1 MRPSGTAMTTSGSLI
16 SAALS
21 FLPLSCCVFP
31 VAFSF
36 LGAGGFA
43 FAMGLMPYRPYFIA
57 LNLVFLGAGFYFAYR
72 PQTEMCAPGTACA
85 TPKGRRLQRVSLWL
99 IAALTL
105 ALIAFPYFIA
115 YLPVGS

>member
-1 MRPSGTAMTTSGSLI
+1 MTTSGSLI
-16 SAALS
+16 SAVLS

-36 LGAGGFA
+36 LGAGGLA

-72 PQTEMCAPGTACA
+72 PQKEICAPGTACA
-85 TPKGRRLQRVSLWL
+85 TPKGRRLQRVSLWV

-105 ALIAFPYFIA
+105 ALIAFPYLIP
-115 YLPVGS
+115 YLPIGQL

>member
-1 MRPSGTAMTTSGSLI
+1 MTTSGSLI
-16 SAALS
+16 SAVLS

-36 LGAGGFA
+36 LGAGGLA

-72 PQTEMCAPGTACA
+72 PQREQCAPGTACA
-85 TPKGRRLQRVSLWL
+85 TPKSRKLQRISLWVVT
-99 IAALTL
+99 ILTL
-105 ALIAFPYFIA
+105 ALIAFPYLIA
-115 YLPVGS
+115 YLPIA